1 MGFEN
6 ILCFAPLF
14 IVVLWIPILLLT
26 SRIGGWSRLAEYY
39 QFHSEFVGQKW
50 RPWLR
55 YVYLGSAKYGNTLT
69 IGANY
74 HGLYLEM
81 SPLFQVGHPPLLIPW
96 NDITTAEYRGINV
109 FLFGFYVRQSTVS
122 EASCTSKV
130 RRQNCGRTIRL
141 ILRG

>member
-96 NDITTAEYRGINV
+96 NDITTAEYRGLM
-109 FLFGFYVRQSTVS
+109 FSYLDFTFAKAPSVRLRVPRKLGDRIV
-122 EASCTSKV
+122 AV
-130 RRQNCGRTIRL
+130 RYGSS
-141 ILRG
+141 